1 MRRVLMESPFSGEI
15 IRNIQYAKQ
24 CLLDCL
30 QRGETP
36 MASHLLYT
44 QVLDDNVIEQRVVG
58 IRAGHA
64 WMDCVEAVVV
74 YADYG
79 ISGGMARAIGLANSK
94 GIPVEE
100 RRIISDAQGD

>member
-1 MRRVLMESPFSGEI
+1 MKRVILESPYSGEVP
-15 IRNIQYAKQ
+15 RNTQYARL
-24 CLLDCL
+24 CMRDCL

-44 QVLDDNVIEQRVVG
+44 QVLDDNIIEQRVIG

-64 WMDCVEAVVV
+64 WMDCVEAIVV

>member
-1 MRRVLMESPFSGEI
+1 MRRVLLESPYSGEVD
-15 IRNIQYAKQ
+15 RNIQYARQ
-24 CLLDCL
+24 CMLDCI

-44 QVLDDNVIEQRVVG
+44 QVLDDNIIEQRVTG

-64 WMDCVEAVVV
+64 WIDCVDAVVV

-79 ISGGMARAIGLANSK
+79 ISGGMARAIGLAASK

-100 RRIISDAQGD
+100 RRIISEAQGD